1 MVAAPVKTA
10 KRKKRRNQN
19 NMFYYYGA
27 KNLLSRYY
35 PEPKH
40 NIIVEPFGGS
50 AAYSC
55 YHLLK
60 NDKLSSIICDKDD
73 NVAKAWDFLLNCS
86 EKDILN
92 FPTPKIGEYAYDFL
106 IKTCTASNASSKCN
120 KMKYTERLDR
130 VFQIQKRRIIKFLPI
145 RDRIKFIH
153 DDFKSLQNIEATWFI
168 DPPYQIISQNGSIF
182 QNGDGYSK
190 TCNSA
195 SLNYGE
201 LANFCLE
208 RKGQLIVCEKE
219 GADWLPFTE
228 FRKNKTSLNKN
239 YNEVVYIK

>member
-1 MVAAPVKTA
+1 
-10 KRKKRRNQN
+10 
-19 NMFYYYGA
+19 MFYYYGA

-35 PEPKH
+35 PEPRYDV
-40 NIIVEPFGGS
+40 IVEPFAGS

-60 NDKLSSIICDKDD
+60 NDKLSAILCDKDE
-73 NVAKAWDFLLNCS
+73 NVANAWDFLLKCS
-86 EKDILN
+86 ENDILN

-106 IKTCTASNASSKCN
+106 IKTCTASNASSKCH

-145 RDRIKFIH
+145 RNRIKFVH
-153 DDFKSLQNIEATWFI
+153 GNYQSLQNIEATWFV
-168 DPPYQIISQNGSIF
+168 DPPYQIVNKNGSVF

-190 TCNSA
+190 NCNS
-195 SLNYGE
+195 SNLNFEE
-201 LANFCLE
+201 LAEFCLG
-208 RKGQLIVCEKE
+208 RQGQLIVCEKE
-219 GADWLPFTE
+219 GAGWLPFVD

-239 YNEVVYIK
+239 YNEVVFIK